1 MKHGWD
7 CRRLSSARQPFYTGY
22 FAAVMATGIVSSALL
37 LYGRTTASDV
47 LLILA
52 SVLYVVL
59 WMAYVKRALINPQG
73 MWRDMRNPATT
84 FGFFT
89 IVAGSNVLAVRF
101 LLAHWVGVAL
111 GLGAVGIVVWVLLF
125 YTVMTVLVTGP
136 AVRLTDVNGGWLI
149 AVVAEQSIAT
159 YLAALVD
166 VMPSHGTMLFLVATS
181 FWAMGLMF
189 YVIFLGFIMDRLF
202 FRAMTFGEL
211 EPPYW
216 INMGATAI
224 TVLAS
229 SRLLEV
235 HIRDPALLTLH
246 PFLQGITLMLWAW
259 GSWWIP
265 LLVILGLWKYGRG
278 HERVRYQPAQWSI
291 VFPLGMYATA
301 TTTMAQLAGFHP
313 LRVVGSGFVWIAVA
327 AWLLV
332 AGLAAGHWIGQWRGA
347 SSLRVRRRTLL

>member
-1 MKHGWD
+1 MTHRWV
-7 CRRLSSARQPFYTGY
+7 RRPTPGRPRFYTGY

-37 LYGRTTASDV
+37 LHGRAAASD
-47 LLILA
+47 LLLMIA
-52 SVLYVVL
+52 SFLYVAL
-59 WMAYVKRALINPQG
+59 WGAYVKRTVRDPRG
-73 MWRDMRNPATT
+73 MWRDMTNPATT

-101 LLAHWVGVAL
+101 LLAHWIGVAL
-111 GLGAVGIVVWVLLF
+111 GLGAVGIVIWVLLF
-125 YTVMTVLVTGP
+125 YTVMTVLITGR

-159 YLAALVD
+159 YLAALID
-166 VMPSHGTMLFLVATS
+166 LMPSHTTVLFLAATT

-189 YVIFLGFIMDRLF
+189 YVIFVGLIMDRLF
-202 FRAMTFGEL
+202 FREMTSGEL

-235 HIRDPALLTLH
+235 HVQDPALLTLH

-301 TTTMAQLAGFHP
+301 TTTMAHLPGFRP
-313 LRVVGSGFVWIAVA
+313 LHVVGSGFLWIAVA
-327 AWLLV
+327 TWVLV
-332 AGLAAGHWIGQWRGA
+332 AGLAAGHLIG
-347 SSLRVRRRTLL
+347 RRPGVAPPSVIHRAPP